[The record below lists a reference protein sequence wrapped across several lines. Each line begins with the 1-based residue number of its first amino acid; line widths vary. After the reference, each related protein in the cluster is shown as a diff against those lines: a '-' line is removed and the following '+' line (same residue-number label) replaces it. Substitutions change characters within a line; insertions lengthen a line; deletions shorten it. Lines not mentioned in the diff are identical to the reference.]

1 MVARKYF
8 AYLVVGTLPNRSAKR
23 RDSLWTSLLTALLN
37 SRQMLKKFVMKNNA
51 LGTVS
56 DATFTAH
63 FNRALAKGSEN
74 GTFARPKGMS
84 SHRSIQPTMDH
95 MSWCWPSHSHC
106 TLTNEVYRVVA
117 SLS

>member
-8 AYLVVGTLPNRSAKR
+8 LYLVVDTLPNRSAKR
-23 RDSLWTSLLTALLN
+23 RDSLRTSVLTILLN

-51 LGTVS
+51 LGTV
-56 DATFTAH
+56 H

-84 SHRSIQPTMDH
+84 SHRLIQPAMDH

-106 TLTNEVYRVVA
+106 AVTNDAHRVVA

>member
-8 AYLVVGTLPNRSAKR
+8 PYLVVDTLRNRSAKR
-23 RDSLWTSLLTALLN
+23 RDSLWTSVLTTLLN

-84 SHRSIQPTMDH
+84 SHRSIQLAMDH
-95 MSWCWPSHSHC
+95 MSWCWHSHSRC
-106 TLTNEVYRVVA
+106 TLTDEFHRVVV

>member
-8 AYLVVGTLPNRSAKR
+8 LYLVVDTLPNRSAKR
-23 RDSLWTSLLTALLN
+23 RDSLRTPVLTTLLN

-56 DATFTAH
+56 DATFTSH
-63 FNRALAKGSEN
+63 FNKALAKGSEN

-84 SHRSIQPTMDH
+84 SHRLIQPAMDH

-106 TLTNEVYRVVA
+106 AVTNDAHRVVA